1 MATSVYRAEPIGS
14 LLRPAWLLD
23 ARKALRRGEV
33 SAAGYKKIEDHA
45 VADAIALQERCGLD
59 VVNDGEQ
66 RRLSFLG
73 SLVEATEGLTRT
85 NALGKPWR
93 EDGGSVEQLRC
104 RHGAKISQRF
114 CTRLFNK
121 CEPVFLAFCKRYSG
135 QCRLDHRA
143 ALANRTCDQVFR
155 KRRGHLCKNRDRSSR
170 FSGNGHPVRIS
181 AKGSNIFLHPA

>member
-23 ARKALRRGEV
+23 ARKALKRGEV

-45 VADAIALQERCGLD
+45 VTDAIALQERCGLD

-85 NALGKPWR
+85 NDLAKPWR
-93 EDGGSVEQLRC
+93 DDDGHVEQLTL
-104 RHGAKISQRF
+104 GLAV
-114 CTRLFNK
+114 TGRLRRRRSLVEEEFSY
-121 CEPVFLAFCKRYSG
+121 A
-135 QCRLDHRA
+135 RA
-143 ALANRTCDQVFR
+143 RSLRPLR
-155 KRRGHLCKNRDRSSR
+155 RRRRGHPRGNPRTGAARLRVRPDRR
-170 FSGNGHPVRIS
+170 AGNGDP
-181 AKGSNIFLHPA
+181 G